1 MKLEPSRL
9 FETITRFMGLLS
21 DLEEVGIRVEVG
33 DDFRKYRHHRAQCQS
48 RAPIYPMFDIE
59 NSYIDRTNGFWV
71 CAFEPG
77 GELIHTQAIRLL
89 SLQDISLDEHFKLHR
104 QKYIT
109 PDSTPDPDKTTFV
122 GPRALQ
128 EITGQV
134 GYQGDFWLRSEG
146 LAGPRSF
153 GATALLS
160 RVLLE
165 LASLAWSPSFIFAL
179 VPKKLAAKGAH
190 LRYGYTHCEPGQWI
204 GPDQQIT
211 EEDHLIWM
219 SSDDL
224 AALCVAAPP
233 RLSSRGQIL
242 NSTHA
247 RARANDASA
256 TEIIVNE

>member
-1 MKLEPSRL
+1 MKIGPSRL
-9 FETITRFMGLLS
+9 FETVTRFSGLLG
-21 DLEEVGIRVEVG
+21 DLEQVGIRVEVG
-33 DDFRKYRHHRAQCQS
+33 DDFQRYRHYRAQCQS

-59 NSYIDRTNGFWV
+59 KSYIDHTNGFWV

-77 GELIHTQAIRLL
+77 GDLIHTQALRLL
-89 SLQDISLDEHFKLHR
+89 NLQDISLDAHLKLHR
-104 QKYIT
+104 HKYIT
-109 PDSTPDPDKTTFV
+109 PDSTPDPDKTAFV

-146 LAGPRSF
+146 LVGPRSF

-165 LASLAWSPSFIFAL
+165 LAGLAWGPSFIFAL

-190 LRYGYTHCEPGQWI
+190 LRYGYVHCEPGQWI
-204 GPDQQIT
+204 GPDQQVT
-211 EEDHLIWM
+211 DEDHLIWM
-219 SSDDL
+219 NSDDL

-233 RLSSRGQIL
+233 RLSARRQAL
-242 NSTHA
+242 HPTHA
-247 RARANDASA
+247 RARTNGVSA
-256 TEIIVNE
+256 PATIVNE